1 VPRNQ
6 APVVARWLGGMGES
20 WQRKWKREGGGWK
33 AREWLGFRG
42 VCARRVDLML

>member
-20 WQRKWKREGGGWK
+20 WQRKWKREGGGGKQESGW
-33 AREWLGFRG
+33 AFVVYVPG
-42 VCARRVDLML
+42 VLI

>member
-1 VPRNQ
+1 VEW
-6 APVVARWLGGMGES
+6 VKVGKES
-20 WQRKWKREGGGWK
+20 GKEWGGWK